1 MDKDDKSHK
10 ILPRY
15 IVAMKQHSERFDFRI
30 QVIVDE
36 IEEMKNNN
44 WQLRIKKEKAKTL
57 DEIHKDFAKSQQ
69 PKHQHHKQHQRYNNY
84 NNHQQQRYDNNNYN
98 NNNKNNHS
106 NNTNDKPRYKKK
118 SKQTQIN
125 TKQQQQEKNPKEKI
139 MSLIKE
145 SLTSGTCQDLIGFLQ
160 KNNNNSGCNKYWGEI
175 SNTIFINRSPTEIDI
190 FIKFLIQLFDKK
202 CIDNKDNQFVN
213 ESISFLAVN
222 C

>member
-1 MDKDDKSHK
+1 
-10 ILPRY
+10 
-15 IVAMKQHSERFDFRI
+15 
-30 QVIVDE
+30 
-36 IEEMKNNN
+36 
-44 WQLRIKKEKAKTL
+44 
-57 DEIHKDFAKSQQ
+57 
-69 PKHQHHKQHQRYNNY
+69 
-84 NNHQQQRYDNNNYN
+84 
-98 NNNKNNHS
+98 
-106 NNTNDKPRYKKK
+106 
-118 SKQTQIN
+118 
-125 TKQQQQEKNPKEKI
+125 

-222 C
+222 CDDSAQDCPLFTNHLGVFFAKLFDNNYISLNSLEYFYNKYYEDKDDQFSPNPKTKNKRFSKIILSILKCLNQSNSENVLKQISKQTFINKSNIDKDVFENYQSLYHYISK